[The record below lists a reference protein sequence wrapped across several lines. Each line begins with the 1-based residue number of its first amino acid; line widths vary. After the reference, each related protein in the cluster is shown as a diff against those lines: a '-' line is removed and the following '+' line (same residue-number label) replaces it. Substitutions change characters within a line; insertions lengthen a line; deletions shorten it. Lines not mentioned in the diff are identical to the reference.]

1 LEGGWIL
8 SVLFFSYYYIFLLW
22 SVPLGAHDDLGW
34 WKYPFLFLRMR
45 DRVLM
50 SAGGVGILPLPVPA
64 HGCVRGLAVLTAD
77 ILNSFEQESKD
88 GFY

>member
-1 LEGGWIL
+1 
-8 SVLFFSYYYIFLLW
+8 LLW
-22 SVPLGAHDDLGW
+22 SVLLGAHDDLGW
-34 WKYPFLFLRMR
+34 WKYPFLFLRMG

-50 SAGGVGILPLPVPA
+50 SAGGVGIFLYLYLLMS
-64 HGCVRGLAVLTAD
+64 HGCVRGLAELTAD

>member
-1 LEGGWIL
+1 MG
-8 SVLFFSYYYIFLLW
+8 
-22 SVPLGAHDDLGW
+22 
-34 WKYPFLFLRMR
+34 
-45 DRVLM
+45 DRVLV